1 MAKPISTLRKRAR
14 QGDRG
19 FPKATLAFYGP
30 DDKRASKAV
39 LGIFLRDGDDGIIHR
54 YFSEGADAR
63 YKIDIQESILARLR
77 EHDVHSLIMMEK
89 IFGCPTRKAS
99 TIRKVR
105 RVHNA
110 YFGKTEIVLLDAM
123 TPNQPPL
130 QPTAGRSGA
139 AREFMKGRLLQSRLA
154 LASGG

>member
-1 MAKPISTLRKRAR
+1 MASRRAVHFSHEQNCFIRSLVRSRSLLRSISLGALPMAKPISTLRKRAR

-89 IFGCPTRKAS
+89 IFGCPHEEGIDYPEGAS
-99 TIRKVR
+99 CPQCPFWKDRDR
-105 RVHNA
+105 FA
-110 YFGKTEIVLLDAM
+110 
-123 TPNQPPL
+123 
-130 QPTAGRSGA
+130 
-139 AREFMKGRLLQSRLA
+139 
-154 LASGG
+154 